1 MPRIKKP
8 AKVKEPIRLR
18 MKELA
23 DGSKSL
29 YLDIY
34 RNGKR
39 SYEYLK
45 MYIIPETDDNARK
58 RNAATMTAANTI
70 KSRRIIELTNGEA
83 GIKRADNQETV
94 SLLDWMN
101 TYMENQQKRG
111 KKDGHQIKV
120 AIQILKDYAGERV
133 TMGQVDKTFCQGY
146 IDYLLT
152 EYRPQGK
159 PVSKFTAQN
168 YYRVLNGALNAAV
181 RADVIKLNPFTKI
194 GNSDKIHRPESKRE
208 YMTIEELRALIATPM
223 KNEAVKQAYL
233 FSCFCGLRISDII
246 GLKWGNVYADNG
258 QYRLEVVMQKTKE
271 PIYLPLSPEALR
283 WMPERGEKMAEDAVF
298 DLPSTTH
305 INILLKPWAKAAG
318 IAVFVPH
325 GEAYVRHDDADS
337 RCRFIHD
344 FEIARAYGREDDA
357 GLRQN
362 HQPQERRSGESGER
376 IVRLIRNRERFGKR
390 FTLLR
395 GRIGEK
401 ENKPF
406 LRAEYIA
413 LNIAGY

>member
-1 MPRIKKP
+1 MPRVRKP

-18 MKELA
+18 MKELSN
-23 DGSKSL
+23 GSKSL

-34 RNGKR
+34 RNGQR

-45 MYIIPETDDNARK
+45 MYIIPEVDDNAR
-58 RNAATMTAANTI
+58 RQNRATMTAANAI
-70 KSRRIIELTNGEA
+70 KSKRIIELTNGEA
-83 GIKRADNQETV
+83 GIKRADDKETM

-133 TMGQVDKTFCQGY
+133 MMEQIDKEFCQGY

-152 EYRPQGK
+152 EYRPMGK
-159 PVSKFTAQN
+159 PVSRFTAQN

-181 RADVIKLNPFTKI
+181 CADVIKVNPFTKI
-194 GNSDKIHRPESKRE
+194 GNSDKIRRPESKRE

-246 GLKWGNVYADNG
+246 GLKWGNVYVDNG

-283 WMPERGEKMAEDAVF
+283 WMPKRGDKTSEDYVF

-318 IAVFVPH
+318 IDKKFSFHTARHTFATMMLTLGADLYTTSKLLGHTDVKMTQVYAKIVNRKKDEAVNLVN
-325 GEAYVRHDDADS
+325 
-337 RCRFIHD
+337 
-344 FEIARAYGREDDA
+344 
-357 GLRQN
+357 GL
-362 HQPQERRSGESGER
+362 
-376 IVRLIRNRERFGKR
+376 FD
-390 FTLLR
+390 
-395 GRIGEK
+395 
-401 ENKPF
+401 
-406 LRAEYIA
+406 
-413 LNIAGY
+413 

>member
-1 MPRIKKP
+1 
-8 AKVKEPIRLR
+8 
-18 MKELA
+18 
-23 DGSKSL
+23 
-29 YLDIY
+29 
-34 RNGKR
+34 
-39 SYEYLK
+39 
-45 MYIIPETDDNARK
+45 
-58 RNAATMTAANTI
+58 
-70 KSRRIIELTNGEA
+70 
-83 GIKRADNQETV
+83 
-94 SLLDWMN
+94 MN
-101 TYMENQQKRG
+101 IYMENQQKRG

-133 TMGQVDKTFCQGY
+133 TMDQVDKTFCQEY

-194 GNSDKIHRPESKRE
+194 GNSDKIRRPESKRE

-246 GLKWGNVYADNG
+246 GLKWGNVYVDNR

-283 WMPERGEKMAEDAVF
+283 WMPERGNKSVEDTVF

-318 IAVFVPH
+318 I
-325 GEAYVRHDDADS
+325 D
-337 RCRFIHD
+337 
-344 FEIARAYGREDDA
+344 
-357 GLRQN
+357 
-362 HQPQERRSGESGER
+362 
-376 IVRLIRNRERFGKR
+376 KR
-390 FTLLR
+390 FSFHTARHTFATMMLTLGADLYTTSKLLGHTDVKMTQVYAKIINR
-395 GRIGEK
+395 KKDEAVNLVNGL
-401 ENKPF
+401 F
-406 LRAEYIA
+406 D
-413 LNIAGY
+413 

>member
-1 MPRIKKP
+1 MPRVRKP

-34 RNGKR
+34 CNGKR

-83 GIKRADNQETV
+83 GIKRVDDKEAV
-94 SLLDWMN
+94 LLLDWMN

-120 AIQILKDYAGERV
+120 AIQILKEYAGERV
-133 TMGQVDKTFCQGY
+133 MMDQVDKIFCQGY

-246 GLKWGNVYADNG
+246 GLKWGNVYVDNG
-258 QYRLEVVMQKTKE
+258 QYRLEVCLLYTS
-271 PIYLPLSPEALR
+271 PSPL
-283 WMPERGEKMAEDAVF
+283 D
-298 DLPSTTH
+298 
-305 INILLKPWAKAAG
+305 
-318 IAVFVPH
+318 
-325 GEAYVRHDDADS
+325 
-337 RCRFIHD
+337 
-344 FEIARAYGREDDA
+344 
-357 GLRQN
+357 
-362 HQPQERRSGESGER
+362 
-376 IVRLIRNRERFGKR
+376 
-390 FTLLR
+390 
-395 GRIGEK
+395 
-401 ENKPF
+401 
-406 LRAEYIA
+406 
-413 LNIAGY
+413 

>member
-1 MPRIKKP
+1 
-8 AKVKEPIRLR
+8 
-18 MKELA
+18 MKELSN
-23 DGSKSL
+23 GSKSL
-29 YLDIY
+29 YLDVY

-45 MYIIPETDDNARK
+45 MYIIPEVDDNARRQNK
-58 RNAATMTAANTI
+58 ATMIAANAI
-70 KSRRIIELTNGEA
+70 KSKRIIELTNGEA
-83 GIKRADNQETV
+83 GIKRADDKETM

-133 TMGQVDKTFCQGY
+133 TMEQIDKEFCQGY

-152 EYRPQGK
+152 EYRPMGK
-159 PVSKFTAQN
+159 PVSRFTAQN

-181 RADVIKLNPFTKI
+181 RADVIKVNPFTKI
-194 GNSDKIHRPESKRE
+194 GNSDKIRRPESKRE

-246 GLKWGNVYADNG
+246 GLKWGNVYVDNG

-271 PIYLPLSPEALR
+271 TIYLPLSPEALR
-283 WMPERGEKMAEDAVF
+283 WMPERGDKTSEDHVF

-318 IAVFVPH
+318 I
-325 GEAYVRHDDADS
+325 D
-337 RCRFIHD
+337 
-344 FEIARAYGREDDA
+344 
-357 GLRQN
+357 
-362 HQPQERRSGESGER
+362 
-376 IVRLIRNRERFGKR
+376 KR
-390 FTLLR
+390 FSFHTARHTFATMMLTLGADLYTTSKLLGHTDVKMTQVYAKIINR
-395 GRIGEK
+395 KKDEAVNLVNGL
-401 ENKPF
+401 F
-406 LRAEYIA
+406 D
-413 LNIAGY
+413 

>member
-1 MPRIKKP
+1 MPRVKKP

-83 GIKRADNQETV
+83 GIKRADNQGTV
-94 SLLDWMN
+94 LLLDWMN

-111 KKDGHQIKV
+111 KRDGHQIKV

-133 TMGQVDKTFCQGY
+133 TMEQVDKIFCQGY

-152 EYRPQGK
+152 EYRPQEK

-194 GNSDKIHRPESKRE
+194 SNSDKIHRPESKRE

-223 KNEAVKQAYL
+223 KNEAVKRAYL

-246 GLKWGNVYADNG
+246 GLKWGNVYVDNG

-283 WMPERGEKMAEDAVF
+283 WMPERGAKSAEDAVF

-318 IAVFVPH
+318 I
-325 GEAYVRHDDADS
+325 D
-337 RCRFIHD
+337 
-344 FEIARAYGREDDA
+344 
-357 GLRQN
+357 
-362 HQPQERRSGESGER
+362 
-376 IVRLIRNRERFGKR
+376 KR
-390 FTLLR
+390 FSFHTARHTFATMMLTLGADLYTTSKLLGHTDVKMTQVYAKIINR
-395 GRIGEK
+395 KKDEAVNLVNGL
-401 ENKPF
+401 F
-406 LRAEYIA
+406 D
-413 LNIAGY
+413 

>member
-246 GLKWGNVYADNG
+246 KLKWKDVFVDRG
-258 QYRLEVVMQKTKE
+258 QYRLAVSMKKTKE
-271 PIYLPLSPEALR
+271 PIYLPLSPEALK
-283 WMPERGEKMAEDAVF
+283 WMPERGGKSSEDNVF
-298 DLPSTTH
+298 DLPSANT
-305 INILLKPWAKAAG
+305 IRMQLKPWAKAAG
-318 IAVFVPH
+318 I
-325 GEAYVRHDDADS
+325 S
-337 RCRFIHD
+337 
-344 FEIARAYGREDDA
+344 
-357 GLRQN
+357 
-362 HQPQERRSGESGER
+362 
-376 IVRLIRNRERFGKR
+376 KR
-390 FTLLR
+390 FSYHTSRHTFATMMLTLGADLYTVSKLL
-395 GRIGEK
+395 GHADVKMTQVYAKII
-401 ENKPF
+401 NKKKDEAVNLVNGLF
-406 LRAEYIA
+406 H
-413 LNIAGY
+413 

>member
-1 MPRIKKP
+1 MPRVRKP

-18 MKELA
+18 MKELSN
-23 DGSKSL
+23 GSKSL
-29 YLDIY
+29 YLDVY

-45 MYIIPETDDNARK
+45 MYIIPEVDDNARRQNK
-58 RNAATMTAANTI
+58 ATMIAANAI
-70 KSRRIIELTNGEA
+70 KSKRIIELTNGEA
-83 GIKRADNQETV
+83 GIKRADDKETM

-133 TMGQVDKTFCQGY
+133 TMEQIDKEFCQGY

-152 EYRPQGK
+152 EYRPMGK
-159 PVSKFTAQN
+159 PVSRFTAQN

-181 RADVIKLNPFTKI
+181 RADVIKVNPFTKI
-194 GNSDKIHRPESKRE
+194 GNSDKIRRPESKRE

-246 GLKWGNVYADNG
+246 GLKWGKVYVDNG

-271 PIYLPLSPEALR
+271 TIYLPLSPEALR
-283 WMPERGEKMAEDAVF
+283 WMPERGDKTSEDHVF

-318 IAVFVPH
+318 I
-325 GEAYVRHDDADS
+325 D
-337 RCRFIHD
+337 
-344 FEIARAYGREDDA
+344 
-357 GLRQN
+357 
-362 HQPQERRSGESGER
+362 
-376 IVRLIRNRERFGKR
+376 KR
-390 FTLLR
+390 FSFHTARHTFATMMLTLGADLYTTSKLLGHTDVKMTQVYAKIINR
-395 GRIGEK
+395 KKDEAVNLVNGL
-401 ENKPF
+401 F
-406 LRAEYIA
+406 D
-413 LNIAGY
+413 